1 MLGGKESAEPA
12 NEEQLLAFDLDED
25 NNARISREKHLH
37 TPSVMVAKDHVSD
50 SNISMWHADVKFLSS
65 AILILSQKIDK
76 FKELPSKG
84 KGKGKGKR
92 LSDDREHHHHIPA
105 KKPAKNGSSSLSDAL
120 ESEEDIQALMD
131 KVAGEDGDLEGEE
144 PEEDETLDSGLG
156 EGVRL

>member
-50 SNISMWHADVKFLSS
+50 LNILMWHADVKLLS
-65 AILILSQKIDK
+65 AILTLSQKIDK

-84 KGKGKGKR
+84 KGKDKGKR
-92 LSDDREHHHHIPA
+92 LSDEREHHHHIPA
-105 KKPAKNGSSSLSDAL
+105 KKPAKDGSSSLSDAL

-131 KVAGEDGDLEGEE
+131 KVASEE
-144 PEEDETLDSGLG
+144 PEKDETLDSGLG

>member
-50 SNISMWHADVKFLSS
+50 LNILMWHADVKLLS
-65 AILILSQKIDK
+65 AILTLSQKIDK

-84 KGKGKGKR
+84 KGKDKGKR
-92 LSDDREHHHHIPA
+92 LSDEREHHHHIPESLPRFQL
-105 KKPAKNGSSSLSDAL
+105 KPSFYTL
-120 ESEEDIQALMD
+120 EHSNSEA
-131 KVAGEDGDLEGEE
+131 
-144 PEEDETLDSGLG
+144 
-156 EGVRL
+156 